1 MNNDYVTRAEFQ
13 MLEKHMNTR
22 FDLIESS
29 LREVK
34 NELKN
39 DIKSESH
46 QRMIESESLKED
58 IINLAD
64 QKISANISNMKDA
77 QNKWFIATI
86 LVVRLCQIKCVSYSR
101 YLITLSLI

>member
-13 MLEKHMNTR
+13 MLEIHMNTR

-39 DIKSESH
+39 DIKSESY
-46 QRMIESESLKED
+46 QRMRESESLKED
-58 IINLAD
+58 IINLVD
-64 QKISANISNMKDA
+64 QKIIVNISNMKDA

-86 LVVRLCQIKCVSYSR
+86 LVLLGLAGRIFGVY
-101 YLITLSLI
+101 

>member
-39 DIKSESH
+39 DRI
-46 QRMIESESLKED
+46 
-58 IINLAD
+58 
-64 QKISANISNMKDA
+64 
-77 QNKWFIATI
+77 
-86 LVVRLCQIKCVSYSR
+86 
-101 YLITLSLI
+101 

>member
-29 LREVK
+29 LKEVK

-46 QRMIESESLKED
+46 QRMRESESLKED
-58 IINLAD
+58 IINLVD

-86 LVVRLCQIKCVSYSR
+86 LAVLGLAGRIFGVY
-101 YLITLSLI
+101 

>member
-22 FDLIESS
+22 FDLIEIS

-58 IINLAD
+58 IINLVD

>member
-22 FDLIESS
+22 FNLIESS

-46 QRMIESESLKED
+46 QRMRESESFKED
-58 IINLAD
+58 ISNLVD

-86 LVVRLCQIKCVSYSR
+86 LIVLGLAGRIFGVY
-101 YLITLSLI
+101 

>member
-22 FDLIESS
+22 FNLIESS

-46 QRMIESESLKED
+46 QIMRESESFKED
-58 IINLAD
+58 IINLVD
-64 QKISANISNMKDA
+64 QEISANISNMKDA

-86 LVVRLCQIKCVSYSR
+86 LIVLGLAGRIFGVY
-101 YLITLSLI
+101 

>member
-58 IINLAD
+58 IINLVD

-86 LVVRLCQIKCVSYSR
+86 LVVRLCQIKCLSYSR
-101 YLITLSLI
+101 YLINLSLI

>member
-34 NELKN
+34 IELKN

-58 IINLAD
+58 IINLVD